1 MNKRTE
7 EQTNRRTDEQ
17 TNRQTDEH
25 ISRGTDE
32 ETKINRTTSFSKTRN
47 INERNKVD
55 HYSSCQHVLID
66 V

>member
-1 MNKRTE
+1 MNRLVDK
-7 EQTNRRTDEQ
+7 QMDRRTDE
-17 TNRQTDEH
+17 
-25 ISRGTDE
+25 
-32 ETKINRTTSFSKTRN
+32 ETQINRTTSFSKTRN